1 MEVILLG
8 FLVFVIVCFILDQIF
23 DFAMSKL
30 EKRDHKDIYP
40 LTKQEEI
47 QIKRQRNLDKLIK

>member
-1 MEVILLG
+1 V
-8 FLVFVIVCFILDQIF
+8 QIF

-47 QIKRQRNLDKLIK
+47 QIKRQRNYIFMTCINSY

>member
-8 FLVFVIVCFILDQIF
+8 FLVFVIVCFILVQIF